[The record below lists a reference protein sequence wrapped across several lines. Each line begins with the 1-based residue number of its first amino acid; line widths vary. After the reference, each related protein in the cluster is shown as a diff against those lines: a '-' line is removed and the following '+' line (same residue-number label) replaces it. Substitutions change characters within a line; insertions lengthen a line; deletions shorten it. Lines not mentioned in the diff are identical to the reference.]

1 MNHNYIDNTQLPPPP
16 ATQPAFKAPP
26 GSCDCHC
33 HVFGPYDQFPLA
45 PDRTYGPPQAPVGTY
60 LAMLDTIGM
69 DRGVLVQASAHGM
82 DNSAMLN
89 AIAQHPD
96 RLRGVAVVKGSITK
110 PELIDLYKKGIRGLR
125 FSRLLNPDGTP
136 RYKNTVDVSEMTGL
150 LPTLRELGM
159 HVQLWI
165 GLEQLPELE
174 PMIRTAGIPLVVDHI
189 ARLEATVGVENK
201 HFQQLCQLVKEGYLW
216 VKLTPYRCSTLYPDY
231 PDVKPFHDKLVEA
244 NPDRLLWGSDWPH
257 INMSRDIPDPGYL
270 LDLLAKWTKDQDIIE
285 KILVKNPAQLYG
297 F

>member
-1 MNHNYIDNTQLPPPP
+1 MYIDNTNAPPPLATKPTFKTP
-16 ATQPAFKAPP
+16 A

-45 PDRTYGPPQAPVGTY
+45 TDRTYGPPESPVKTY

-69 DRGVLVQASAHGM
+69 DYGVLVQASAHGM
-82 DNSAMLN
+82 DNSAMLH
-89 AIAQHPD
+89 AVSQHPE
-96 RLRGVAVVKGSITK
+96 RLRGVAVVRGSIAK
-110 PELIDLYKKGIRGLR
+110 AELVELYKKGVRGLR
-125 FSRLLNPDGTP
+125 FSRLFNADGS
-136 RYKNTVDVSEMTGL
+136 RKYKNAVDVSEMIDL

-165 GLEQLPELE
+165 GLEQIPELE
-174 PMIRTAGIPLVVDHI
+174 PIIRTAGIPLVIDHI
-189 ARLEATVGVENK
+189 ARLEATVGVENEN
-201 HFQQLCQLVKEGYLW
+201 FNRLCQLVKEGYLW

-231 PDVKPFHDKLVEA
+231 PDVRPFHEKLIQA

-257 INMSRDIPDPGYL
+257 INMSKDIPDPGHL
-270 LDLLAKWTKDQDIIE
+270 VDLLAQWTTDREILE
-285 KILVKNPAQLYG
+285 KILVKNPARLYG